1 MLFIQPT
8 VTRIREEGLKQG
20 KAQGCPTTVGATW
33 GHNA

>member
-8 VTRIREEGLKQG
+8 VGRIREGLKQG
-20 KAQGCPTTVGATW
+20 KAQGSPTTVGATW